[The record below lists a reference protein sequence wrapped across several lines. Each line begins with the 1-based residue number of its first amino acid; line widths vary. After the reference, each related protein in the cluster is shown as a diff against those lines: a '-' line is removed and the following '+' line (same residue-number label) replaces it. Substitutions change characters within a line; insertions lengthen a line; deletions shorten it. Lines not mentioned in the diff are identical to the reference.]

1 MTGRHWECLLQ
12 SSNICFCWLAQ
23 LRVRCCDLLLLALLR
38 RLCSPLVV
46 GGQGSHQ
53 GAERLLSLADPA
65 SRIQGCLAYAPDR
78 TTVVVVKCA
87 AAAPAVL

>member
-38 RLCSPLVV
+38 RLCRPLVV
-46 GGQGSHQ
+46 GGQGAFKGRSGC
-53 GAERLLSLADPA
+53 GAWQTLQAGYRDVWHTLG
-65 SRIQGCLAYAPDR
+65 Q
-78 TTVVVVKCA
+78 TVVVVKCA
-87 AAAPAVL
+87 AAAPAGL